1 MITITSP
8 RSASMENRRG
18 PGFAK
23 LAGVADFL
31 ACNNSKDEGMK
42 GLIVPHLA
50 EKCQSKI
57 VAELAACI
65 SSQKPDKFPLTSA
78 SALGSE

>member
-1 MITITSP
+1 
-8 RSASMENRRG
+8 
-18 PGFAK
+18 
-23 LAGVADFL
+23 
-31 ACNNSKDEGMK
+31 MK